1 MSSVSALNSLL
12 SSSNSSSSIN
22 LSDILEAALGASTP
36 GIDVNAAVSAAVTAA
51 EAPETDWQ
59 NQEST
64 LQSQYNALTQI
75 QTDATNVDNDIQSL
89 NSLTGP
95 LSATSVSSSN
105 SSIVTGS
112 SVSGTATGN
121 NVVVVNSLATTDSW
135 ASSTESSSTSAL
147 PSGTVTITNPS
158 GTATT
163 ITVGSGVNT
172 LSDLASTIN
181 GDNLG
186 VTASVITDATGSRL
200 SIVSNTS
207 GSGGEFSVTT
217 SAPTSFGFT
226 EAVQGNNASLTV
238 NGISISSASNTVT
251 GVVPGLTLNLLSANP
266 GTQVTIAVSPD
277 TPQVSSAISQFVSDY
292 NTLIQAVNAQYSD
305 TGSGEGVLAA
315 DPTVSSLQ
323 TTLLQALDYTYT
335 PASGSTT
342 VPNLTSLGIS
352 VNTDGTLS
360 INNTTLNSAL
370 ANNFS
375 DVQSF
380 FQGTAL
386 NGFANSLDQQL
397 SNFINPGDGAFT
409 LDLSNMNSQVSD
421 LETDV
426 TNFQNNIIAPLKT
439 QLQTEYSNA
448 EIALQ
453 ELPNELKEIDAELG
467 ENNNNSSGS

>member
-1 MSSVSALNSLL
+1 MSSISALNSLL
-12 SSSNSSSSIN
+12 SSSNSSSSID

-51 EAPETDWQ
+51 EAPETNWED
-59 NQEST
+59 QEST

-95 LSATSVSSSN
+95 LSATSVTSSN

-112 SVSGTATGN
+112 SVSGTAAGN
-121 NVVVVNSLATTDSW
+121 NVVVVNSLATTDAW

-172 LSDLASTIN
+172 LSDLATTIN

-207 GSGGEFSVTT
+207 GSGGEFSVTS

-226 EAVQGNNASLTV
+226 EAVPGNNASLTV

-251 GVVPGLTLNLLSANP
+251 GVVPGLTLNLLSASP
-266 GTQVTIAVSPD
+266 GTQVTLAVSPD
-277 TPQVSSAISQFVSDY
+277 ISQVSSAISQFVSDY

-305 TGSGEGVLAA
+305 TGSGEGVLAS

-323 TTLLQALDYTYT
+323 TALQQALDYTYT

-352 VNTDGTLS
+352 VNSDGTLS
-360 INNTTLNSAL
+360 INNTTLNSVL

-380 FQGTAL
+380 FQGTSL

-409 LDLSNMNSQVSD
+409 VDLSSMNSQVSD

-453 ELPNELKEIDAELG
+453 QLPNELKQIDAELG
-467 ENNNNSSGS
+467 QNNNNSSGG